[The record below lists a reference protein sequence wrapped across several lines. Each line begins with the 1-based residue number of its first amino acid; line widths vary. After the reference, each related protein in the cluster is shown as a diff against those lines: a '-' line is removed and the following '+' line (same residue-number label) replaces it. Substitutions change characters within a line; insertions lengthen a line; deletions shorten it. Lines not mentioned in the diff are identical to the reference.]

1 MKTTAK
7 ILLPLFTAPLLLAAS
22 CSDEP
27 SGQTSPDPGR
37 YILFAPPA
45 LTLQSNSSRSLERSL
60 SGDFT
65 VYGYCAPQDIKNQAD
80 ISWGNAAASWNDKS
94 GFVTPRVFSEQRVSA
109 EGKYALAG
117 GGLRA
122 WESQSPYDEKGF
134 KYSFIAHY
142 PAGEGVFSMNKK
154 MADGAV
160 AAMGVPELT
169 FTMPFSYASPLEML
183 DADLVP
189 DAMVAAVFDLQ
200 KSGTAVK
207 FRFEHL
213 LSSFRFMVNNYT
225 NLRLEIKRV
234 ELIGSFYRSAK
245 VNFKTTTPEHSVG
258 TDMYSGT
265 YSLLDESQFVPAQ
278 GSAGDYLGASEAN
291 NNEGVTLKLLAGLN
305 PDKLPDYDYLGS
317 GIMLVMDY
325 TLYEPGS
332 TEPVHEYTNVTTNFL
347 PGQPKA
353 GVRYTVNLNYLGN
366 EFVLVFLPETDV
378 WEGDED
384 NDIIIN

>member
-7 ILLPLFTAPLLLAAS
+7 ILLPLLTAPLLLAAS

-65 VYGYCAPQDIKNQAD
+65 VYGYCAPQDIKNQAY

-142 PAGEGVFSMNKK
+142 PAGDGVFSMNR
-154 MADGAV
+154 A
-160 AAMGVPELT
+160 
-169 FTMPFSYASPLEML
+169 
-183 DADLVP
+183 
-189 DAMVAAVFDLQ
+189 
-200 KSGTAVK
+200 
-207 FRFEHL
+207 
-213 LSSFRFMVNNYT
+213 
-225 NLRLEIKRV
+225 
-234 ELIGSFYRSAK
+234 
-245 VNFKTTTPEHSVG
+245 
-258 TDMYSGT
+258 
-265 YSLLDESQFVPAQ
+265 
-278 GSAGDYLGASEAN
+278 
-291 NNEGVTLKLLAGLN
+291 
-305 PDKLPDYDYLGS
+305 
-317 GIMLVMDY
+317 
-325 TLYEPGS
+325 
-332 TEPVHEYTNVTTNFL
+332 
-347 PGQPKA
+347 
-353 GVRYTVNLNYLGN
+353 
-366 EFVLVFLPETDV
+366 
-378 WEGDED
+378 
-384 NDIIIN
+384 

>member
-1 MKTTAK
+1 
-7 ILLPLFTAPLLLAAS
+7 
-22 CSDEP
+22 
-27 SGQTSPDPGR
+27 
-37 YILFAPPA
+37 
-45 LTLQSNSSRSLERSL
+45 
-60 SGDFT
+60 
-65 VYGYCAPQDIKNQAD
+65 
-80 ISWGNAAASWNDKS
+80 
-94 GFVTPRVFSEQRVSA
+94 
-109 EGKYALAG
+109 
-117 GGLRA
+117 
-122 WESQSPYDEKGF
+122 
-134 KYSFIAHY
+134 
-142 PAGEGVFSMNKK
+142 
-154 MADGAV
+154 
-160 AAMGVPELT
+160 
-169 FTMPFSYASPLEML
+169 
-183 DADLVP
+183 
-189 DAMVAAVFDLQ
+189 
-200 KSGTAVK
+200 
-207 FRFEHL
+207 
-213 LSSFRFMVNNYT
+213 MVNNYT

-332 TEPVHEYTNVTTNFL
+332 TEPVHVYNNVTTNFL